1 MAFKPIGLEDGAQ
14 MYVPG
19 AATAITKGNA
29 LKNSSGNY
37 TPSASGDNTDVEFV
51 AVETITPATAGDPVL
66 AVRVKGVK
74 FVADTSNTPT
84 AAQMNTY
91 VDLSAAG
98 TIDTSATTDA
108 VFFAAKLLGPASDK
122 KVIGWFQQGAINS

>member
-1 MAFKPIGLEDGAQ
+1 MAFTPRKYEDGAV
-14 MYVPG
+14 MMIPG

-51 AVETITPATAGDPVL
+51 AMETVTPASAGDL
-66 AVRVKGVK
+66 IRAIRVKGVE

-84 AAQMNTY
+84 AAQMNEY

-98 TIDTSATTDA
+98 TIDTSATTDK
-108 VFFAAKLLGPASDK
+108 VFFAAKLLGAAADK
-122 KVIGWFQQGAINS
+122 KVIGWFQQGAVNS